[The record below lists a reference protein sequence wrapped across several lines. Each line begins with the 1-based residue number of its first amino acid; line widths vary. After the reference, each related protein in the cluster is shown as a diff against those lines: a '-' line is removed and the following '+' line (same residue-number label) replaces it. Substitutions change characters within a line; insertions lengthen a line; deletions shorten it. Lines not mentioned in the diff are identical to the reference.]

1 MTNGEWFD
9 EIYIKTEEPMRTFFL
24 IYIYNDFTDKHR
36 LIFEKYYGTVQ
47 ERYEQW
53 RNEKRKEGK

>member
-9 EIYIKTEEPMRTFFL
+9 EIYKKTEEPMRTFFL
-24 IYIYNDFTDKHR
+24 INIYKDFTDEHR
-36 LIFEKYYGTVQ
+36 FIFEKYYGTVQ

-53 RNEKRKEGK
+53 RNTQRKESK